1 MFKDTKG
8 RGGDYSFLSMDT
20 LKNHAKFS
28 PSNPTTS
35 NSLIVSKNKFQ
46 LLKKM
51 KMYKKLHYIVALMF
65 VVTISKAQTLI
76 PIPDTLLGT
85 VINLM
90 IADSTHQFYS
100 GYNTNTIAYNGG
112 YLGPTIILNKG
123 QNVTL
128 NVNNMLMDTT
138 TTHWHGLH
146 VSPMNDG
153 SPHNPIMSGNTW
165 SPSFNVM
172 DNAATYWY
180 HPHLHGKTMAQVV
193 RGAAGLI
200 IVRDAVESALTL
212 PRTYGVDDIPLIC
225 QFQHID
231 NSTKQIILDD
241 ELDNITM
248 VNGTI
253 NPMVNVPAQVV
264 RLRILNASSHRVLQ
278 FGFNDGR
285 TFNQITSDAGLLD
298 APVPLTRLRLGSG
311 ERAEILVDFSGQNG
325 NTYYINQ
332 FGNELPSGFPGGP
345 AMMGSPMGPL
355 DNITFNFLK
364 INVIAA
370 TGSPVTAIPTT
381 LTTNTPWSS
390 VGSTSKNFLIQGSP
404 MMSMTNFTINGV
416 QFNEAII
423 NFTKQQ
429 NDVMVWNITNQ
440 SMMAHPFHI
449 HGNHFF
455 ITSLNGN
462 PPPANLQGRKDVV
475 LVAPQGGTAS
485 LITKYEDFG
494 DSSMPYMYHCH
505 ILSHEDK
512 GMMGQFIV
520 NQNTMGIHTITDNN
534 FQLFTYPNP
543 ATDSWLIKGSSAESS
558 VTIQL
563 FNELGEILVDNKI
576 QTTANNFQL
585 EIPAEQLAS
594 GVYFLKIHSS
604 SGLQTVKLI
613 KN

>member
-1 MFKDTKG
+1 M
-8 RGGDYSFLSMDT
+8 
-20 LKNHAKFS
+20 
-28 PSNPTTS
+28 
-35 NSLIVSKNKFQ
+35 NSKIIIS
-46 LLKKM
+46 
-51 KMYKKLHYIVALMF
+51 IALMF
-65 VVTISKAQTLI
+65 VITISKAQTLI
-76 PIPDTLLGT
+76 PIPDTLSGT
-85 VINLM
+85 NINLM
-90 IADSTHQFYS
+90 IADSTHQFFS
-100 GYNTNTIAYNGG
+100 GYNTSTIAYNGS

-123 QNVTL
+123 QNVTM

-146 VSPMNDG
+146 VAPMNDG

-165 SPSFNVM
+165 SPSFTVM

-180 HPHLHGKTMAQVV
+180 HPHLHGKTMDQVV
-193 RGAAGLI
+193 KGAAGLI

-225 QFQHID
+225 QFQHMDSI
-231 NSTKQIILDD
+231 TKQIILDD

-285 TFNQITSDAGLLD
+285 TFYQITSDDGLLNSKV
-298 APVPLTRLRLGSG
+298 ALTRLRLGSG

-345 AMMGSPMGPL
+345 AMMGDPIGPF
-355 DNITFNFLK
+355 DNITFNFLQ
-364 INVIAA
+364 INVVPQTA
-370 TGSPVTAIPTT
+370 TPVTTMPTM

-390 VGSTSKNFLIQGSP
+390 AGSTSMNFAIAGSP

-416 QFNEAII
+416 KFNEATI

-455 ITSLNGN
+455 ITSIDGN
-462 PPPANLQGRKDVV
+462 TPAANLQGRKDVV
-475 LVAPQGGTAS
+475 LIAPQGGTAT
-485 LITKYEDFG
+485 LITKYEDFN
-494 DSSMPYMYHCH
+494 DATMPYMYHCH
-505 ILSHEDK
+505 ILSHEDN
-512 GMMGQFIV
+512 GMMGQFII
-520 NQNTMGIHTITDNN
+520 NPSTTGINTVSEND
-534 FQLFTYPNP
+534 FQLLTYPNP
-543 ATDSWLIKGSSAESS
+543 ATDSWFIKGNTTASF
-558 VTIQL
+558 VTVQL
-563 FNELGEILVDNKI
+563 LNELGELVVDNKI
-576 QTTANNFQL
+576 QTTANNFEL
-585 EIPAEQLAS
+585 NIPATQLSS
-594 GVYFLKIHSS
+594 GVYFLHIISAGNS
-604 SGLQTVKLI
+604 QSVKLI